1 MIDAG
6 SGTIFTSAGWRNRF
20 TGYAHVMGLRIACF
34 VLCALA
40 LAACGGGGSK
50 SSSST
55 ASVNGN
61 APPGGATLAEVLGL
75 PKNTKQIDTPDVL
88 AISGADFSSGGTTRV
103 PVGLLHKDGSQFI
116 ADGNKI
122 QIWLAP
128 SGASRAIGP
137 FEATYQ
143 PIAGPG
149 IKLAPQD
156 IKGVFVTH
164 VKVPAAGSYYIAAKY
179 TANGKESTASGGITF
194 NNSESTPAV
203 GTPAPPSVT
212 PTLKSVGGN
221 AAKITTADPPDT
233 SLLQY
238 SVADTLKAKK
248 PFVVVFATPKFCTS
262 RLCGPTVQIVQ
273 DVQKRMKDTPMRF
286 IHLEIYQG
294 NDPNNAPDSWVT
306 EWGLPTE
313 PWVFVVGADGNVK
326 AKFEGALSIPE
337 LETAAR
343 AALT

>member
-1 MIDAG
+1 M
-6 SGTIFTSAGWRNRF
+6 
-20 TGYAHVMGLRIACF
+20 VMRLPIACLA
-34 VLCALA
+34 LCALA
-40 LAACGGGGSK
+40 LAACGGGGSN

-55 ASVNGN
+55 ASVNGD
-61 APPGGATLAEVLGL
+61 APPSGATLAEVLGL
-75 PKNTKQIDTPDVL
+75 PKDSKQIDTPDVL
-88 AISGADFSSGGTTRV
+88 AISGADFASGGTTRV
-103 PVGLLHKDGSQFI
+103 PVGLLHKDGSQFVP
-116 ADGNKI
+116 DGNKI

-128 SGASRAIGP
+128 SGTDRAIGP

-164 VKVPAAGSYYIAAKY
+164 VRVPKAGSYYIAAKFK
-179 TANGKESTASGGITF
+179 AGGKESTASGGINF

-212 PTLKSVGGN
+212 PTLKTVGGD
-221 AAKITTADPPDT
+221 ATKLTTADPPDT
-233 SLLQY
+233 SLLEY
-238 SVADTLKAKK
+238 SVADSIQAKK

-294 NDPNNAPDSWVT
+294 NDPNNPPDSWVT

-326 AKFEGALSIPE
+326 AKFEGALSIDE
-337 LETAAR
+337 LEKAAR
-343 AALT
+343 AALS

>member
-1 MIDAG
+1 M
-6 SGTIFTSAGWRNRF
+6 
-20 TGYAHVMGLRIACF
+20 VMRLPIASLAC
-34 VLCALA
+34 CALL
-40 LAACGGGGSK
+40 LAACGGGGGG
-50 SSSST
+50 SSST
-55 ASVNGN
+55 VPVNGDQ
-61 APPGGATLAEVLGL
+61 PPAGATLAEVLGL
-75 PKNTKQIDTPDVL
+75 PKDSKQIDTPDVL
-88 AISGADFSSGGTTRV
+88 AISGADFASGGETRV
-103 PVGLLHKDGSQFI
+103 PVGLLHKDGSQFV
-116 ADGNKI
+116 ADGNKL

-128 SGASRAIGP
+128 SGTDKAIGP
-137 FEATYQ
+137 FEATYE

-156 IKGVFVTH
+156 IKGVFVAH
-164 VKVPAAGSYYIAAKY
+164 VKVPSPGSYYIAAKY
-179 TANGKESTASGGITF
+179 TAGGKKSTASGGITF

-326 AKFEGALSIPE
+326 AKFEGALSIAE
-337 LETAAR
+337 LEKAAR
-343 AALT
+343 AALS

>member
-1 MIDAG
+1 MRLP
-6 SGTIFTSAGWRNRF
+6 F
-20 TGYAHVMGLRIACF
+20 VGL

-40 LAACGGGGSK
+40 LAACGGGGDK
-50 SSSST
+50 GTSST
-55 ASVNGN
+55 ASVNGD
-61 APPGGATLAEVLGL
+61 APPSGATLAEVLGL
-75 PKNTKQIDTPDVL
+75 PKDSKQIDTPDVL
-88 AISGADFSSGGTTRV
+88 AISGADFASGGLARV
-103 PVGLLHKDGSQFI
+103 PIGLLHKDGSQFL

-128 SGASRAIGP
+128 SGTDKAIGP

-164 VKVPAAGSYYIAAKY
+164 VKVPEPGSYYIAAKY
-179 TANGKESTASGGITF
+179 KANGKESSASGGITF

-212 PTLKSVGGN
+212 PTLKSVGGD
-221 AAKITTADPPDT
+221 ATKLTTADPPDT
-233 SLLQY
+233 SLLEH
-238 SVADTLKAKK
+238 SVADSLKAKK

-273 DVQKRMKDTPMRF
+273 DVQQRMKGTPMRF

-294 NDPNNAPDSWVT
+294 NDPNNPPDSWVT

-326 AKFEGALSIPE
+326 AKFEGALSIDE
-337 LETAAR
+337 LEAAAR